1 MEKRDVKFVKLFPSE
16 GKKLKLTVAR
26 RFSPN
31 EPPIEIYVDDG
42 HIIPEDELINVEEV
56 SLEEWEEKRKS
67 YCYGIATV

>member
-16 GKKLKLTVAR
+16 GKKLKLMVAR

-31 EPPIEIYVDDG
+31 EPPIEYYVDDG
-42 HIIPEDELINVEEV
+42 HIIPEDELINIEEV

-67 YCYGIATV
+67 YCYGVATL

>member
-16 GKKLKLTVAR
+16 GKKLKLTVVN

-31 EPPIEIYVDDG
+31 EPPIEYYVDDG
-42 HIIPEDELINVEEV
+42 HIIPEDELINIEEV